1 MHDVLTPAPDAEARG
16 FLSTPLDS
24 LLQPGE
30 TSDGSTEAL
39 ALFRAVARDVP
50 AYRSLLAEAK
60 IDPASIK
67 TAADFAGLPLLDKK
81 NYNHRFSLDD
91 LVLGGTLTRCDFFA
105 VSSGSTG
112 EPTFWPRAQADE
124 YPVAVRF
131 EQVFHD
137 AFRAHEKRTL
147 AVICFALG
155 TWVGGM
161 FTASCMRHL
170 SAKGYPVVTAT
181 PGNKIDE
188 ILRVVQRL
196 APQFEQTVL
205 LGYPPFLKEVVDA
218 GRSQGLDWSPFKVKL
233 VMAGEVFSETW
244 RDLVAERLGVDDPL
258 RFGASIYG
266 TADAGVLGQETP
278 VSIAIR
284 RFLAERP
291 EAAQAMFGDTRLPTL
306 CQYDPTARYFES
318 LPIDGGGGDG
328 GGGSL
333 AFSGWNGVP
342 LVRYHIADRGGVLA
356 YAAMLA
362 KMRDLGCD
370 PVETVRESGGPEPRR
385 QPFVWVF
392 GRTDFTVSFFGANV
406 FPETI
411 SLGLEQPEIRERVT
425 GKFVMQVKEGLVDDK
440 PRLTIVVELAKDA
453 SGDDTFA
460 EAVAGAILAQL
471 RRLNSEFANYVPAAF
486 QNPLV
491 TLYPAGNS
499 DYFPVGVKHRY
510 SRK

>member
-1 MHDVLTPAPDAEARG
+1 MDDVLTPAPGAEAQR
-16 FLSTPLDS
+16 FLSTSLDA
-24 LLQPGE
+24 LLQAGE
-30 TSDGSTEAL
+30 SGDGSQQAL
-39 ALFRAVARDVP
+39 DLFRVTARDVP
-50 AYRSLLAEAK
+50 AYRQLLVEHK
-60 IDPASIK
+60 IDPAAVKS
-67 TAADFAGLPLLDKK
+67 TADFARLPLLDKK
-81 NYNHRFSLDD
+81 NYNRRFSLDD
-91 LVLGGTLTRCDFFA
+91 LVLGGTLTRSDFFA

-112 EPTFWPRAQADE
+112 EPTFWPRALADE
-124 YPVAVRF
+124 FPVAVRF
-131 EQVFHD
+131 EQVFRD
-137 AFRAHEKRTL
+137 AFQAQTKRTL
-147 AVICFALG
+147 AVVCFALG

-196 APQFEQTVL
+196 SPQFEQTVL

-218 GRSQGLDWSPFKVKL
+218 GRSQGIDWSPFQVKL

-244 RDLVAERLGVDDPL
+244 RDLVAERLGGGDPL
-258 RFGASIYG
+258 RFSASIYG

-291 EAAQAMFGDTRLPTL
+291 DAAQAMFGDTRLPTL

-318 LPIDGGGGDG
+318 LPVDGGGA
-328 GGGSL
+328 SL

-342 LVRYHIADRGGVLA
+342 LVRYHIADRGGILG
-356 YAAMLA
+356 YDAMLQ
-362 KMRDLGCD
+362 KVHDLGCD
-370 PVETVRESGGPEPRR
+370 PVAAVHAPGGPAPRR

-411 SLGLEQPEIRERVT
+411 SLGLEQPEIRARVT
-425 GKFVMQVKEGLVDDK
+425 GKFVMQVKEGLADDK
-440 PRLTIVVELAKDA
+440 PRLTVTVELAKDA
-453 SGDDTFA
+453 TGDDAFGDQ
-460 EAVAGAILAQL
+460 VAAAILAQL
-471 RRLNSEFANYVPAAF
+471 RRLNSEFANYVPAEF
-486 QNPLV
+486 QKPAV
-491 TLYPAGNS
+491 TLYPTGHPE
-499 DYFPVGVKHRY
+499 YFPVGVKHRY

>member
-1 MHDVLTPAPDAEARG
+1 LSALTPASAAEAQR
-16 FLSTPLDS
+16 FLSTPLDA
-24 LLQPGE
+24 LLQAGE
-30 TSDGSTEAL
+30 TGDGSREAL
-39 ALFRAVARDVP
+39 DLFRAVARDVP
-50 AYRSLLAEAK
+50 AYRTLLAEQS

-67 TAADFAGLPLLDKK
+67 TAADFARLPLLDKK
-81 NYNHRFSLDD
+81 NYNRRFTLDA
-91 LVLGGTLTRCDFFA
+91 LMLGGKLTRGDFFA

-112 EPTFWPRAQADE
+112 EPTFWPRAQDDE
-124 YPVAVRF
+124 FPVAVRF
-131 EQVFHD
+131 EQVFRD

-147 AVICFALG
+147 AVVCFALG

-233 VMAGEVFSETW
+233 VMAGEVFSENW
-244 RDLVAERLGVDDPL
+244 RDLVAERLGGGDPL

-291 EAAQAMFGDTRLPTL
+291 AAAQAMFGDTRLPTL

-318 LPIDGGGGDG
+318 LPVQGGGA
-328 GGGSL
+328 SL

-342 LVRYHIADRGGVLA
+342 LVRYHIADRGGILG
-356 YAAMLA
+356 YDAMLG

-370 PVETVRESGGPEPRR
+370 PLAAVRSGGGPEPRR

-392 GRTDFTVSFFGANV
+392 GRADFTVSFFGANV

-411 SLGLEQPEIRERVT
+411 SLGLEQPEIRARVT
-425 GKFVMQVKEGLVDDK
+425 GKFVMQVKEGLADDK
-440 PRLTIVVELAKDA
+440 PRLTVAVELAKDA
-453 SGDDTFA
+453 SGDDRFG
-460 EAVAGAILAQL
+460 EAVALAILAQL
-471 RRLNSEFANYVPAAF
+471 RRLNSEFANYVPAEF
-486 QNPLV
+486 QKPIV
-491 TLYPAGNS
+491 TLYPTGHPE
-499 DYFPVGVKHRY
+499 YFPVGVKHRY